1 MRYELNHKPSLRV
14 VEKCDKVKSLNE
26 LALLDAKGELPIAHQ
41 FIEADKM
48 TSQSSTL
55 APDFY
60 QNAQDILQMARELL
74 LKIWH
79 DFL

>member
-41 FIEADKM
+41 FVEADKM
-48 TSQSSTL
+48 TSQS
-55 APDFY
+55 
-60 QNAQDILQMARELL
+60 
-74 LKIWH
+74 
-79 DFL
+79 